1 MDASRSATA
10 HVFAEGVAVA
20 DTEPAAVGEA
30 LPAGR
35 VDEPAPAGRD
45 AADVGAPEEAAGLA
59 GTPDVEAPAPAPFP
73 PG

>member
-1 MDASRSATA
+1 MDASRSDTA

-20 DTEPAAVGEA
+20 EAEPAAVGEEF
-30 LPAGR
+30 PAGG
-35 VDEPAPAGRD
+35 VDECAPAGRD

-59 GTPDVEAPAPAPFP
+59 GTPDGESAAPAPFP